1 MRVKIILWLAL
12 LIPVGW
18 ILGLHVNDP
27 ARVILVIAMIFAL
40 IPAFRKYL
48 INPVNFSKLQSRLM
62 IAFIIVYPLIICAQH
77 FVRVLAGSQGIN
89 FAYRTQVIANVTQK
103 GGLYSSILREDYSII
118 NWLTHHFN
126 PVLFIPG
133 LMGFIGI
140 PAFSSQIFSLALI
153 IISTCFI
160 LYRIL
165 KHLNYKNGAL
175 YLPIVFFL
183 SIYSIR
189 HPLTYGIEDEF
200 FALPAIALAFLFLF
214 KQKFLLSCV
223 NIAATFFVKESFF
236 LLGISWALMA
246 FILYKK
252 GLLGI
257 KSKNLYYSYVLAGS
271 GLMLFVLYTFGH
283 ELIFGQPYEHFH
295 KSSGLSSFFNIEMVS
310 DKFYNLFLLF
320 LPFLFLPFYD
330 RKCFLL
336 MIPALPIIVIMFY
349 SDYMYKATDYYAV
362 VPSFV
367 ILISCIYCVPE
378 KIRQMTSSAV
388 PLISI
393 IILSIAFI
401 YGTWKPLKIIFEA
414 DPSGFVSYSD
424 MEEVSTKYLKND
436 SKALVS
442 LSLAPLSTMIDKLS
456 VIENES
462 KISNRDFD
470 LVIIRS
476 SDTSDLKSDLQNF
489 TIAVDT
495 LGQNSNIYVYK
506 SRY

>member
-1 MRVKIILWLAL
+1 
-12 LIPVGW
+12 
-18 ILGLHVNDP
+18 
-27 ARVILVIAMIFAL
+27 
-40 IPAFRKYL
+40 
-48 INPVNFSKLQSRLM
+48 
-62 IAFIIVYPLIICAQH
+62 
-77 FVRVLAGSQGIN
+77 
-89 FAYRTQVIANVTQK
+89 
-103 GGLYSSILREDYSII
+103 
-118 NWLTHHFN
+118 
-126 PVLFIPG
+126 
-133 LMGFIGI
+133 
-140 PAFSSQIFSLALI
+140 
-153 IISTCFI
+153 
-160 LYRIL
+160 
-165 KHLNYKNGAL
+165 
-175 YLPIVFFL
+175 
-183 SIYSIR
+183 
-189 HPLTYGIEDEF
+189 
-200 FALPAIALAFLFLF
+200 
-214 KQKFLLSCV
+214 
-223 NIAATFFVKESFF
+223 
-236 LLGISWALMA
+236 
-246 FILYKK
+246 
-252 GLLGI
+252 
-257 KSKNLYYSYVLAGS
+257 
-271 GLMLFVLYTFGH
+271 
-283 ELIFGQPYEHFH
+283 
-295 KSSGLSSFFNIEMVS
+295 
-310 DKFYNLFLLF
+310 
-320 LPFLFLPFYD
+320 
-330 RKCFLL
+330 
-336 MIPALPIIVIMFY
+336 MFY

-436 SKALVS
+436 SNALVS